1 MGNVK
6 LENNVMQV
14 VGMLEE
20 EVIAFLYEAGG
31 ELLSQVARN
40 TKVNEGQ
47 LKGSWQLVVDENK
60 LEAIVGSPLENAI
73 WEEFGT
79 GEFALNG
86 DGRNGGWWIKVGSG
100 QNEISPNVVA
110 RYHWEKVS
118 KDENGNINFVFTR
131 GKKPKRALTQ
141 AFEQTKPRIQRRLQ
155 QLMGG

>member
-1 MGNVK
+1 MLVDKMGNVR

-14 VGMLEE
+14 VGLLEE

-47 LKGSWQLVVDENK
+47 LKGSWQLVVDENN
-60 LEAIVGSPLENAI
+60 LTAIVGSPLENAI

-100 QNEISPNVVA
+100 HLLFVV
-110 RYHWEKVS
+110 
-118 KDENGNINFVFTR
+118 T
-131 GKKPKRALTQ
+131 
-141 AFEQTKPRIQRRLQ
+141 
-155 QLMGG
+155 